1 MLRVH
6 NPNLASSCRQ
16 GERCTKDTD
25 HQVVHSVVHLA
36 NHRSTKEQKSL
47 KIAECRIWARRGV
60 ARGLGWSDPVVRR
73 ADAPNMIS
81 EVAPAQAEASGAR

>member
-36 NHRSTKEQKSL
+36 NHRKYERTEEFRNGGMQNL
-47 KIAECRIWARRGV
+47 GAAWREAWA
-60 ARGLGWSDPVVRR
+60 
-73 ADAPNMIS
+73 
-81 EVAPAQAEASGAR
+81 GATP